1 MTNDNKKVASERPY
15 AFAVLAIFVA
25 ALVCGGLV
33 SWAVSSPEVVVIGAS
48 GQHDGP
54 PDGDRLA
61 GCLDCHVPF
70 LGSPGSRCLT
80 PSCHGNLAT
89 GIPPR
94 TGSAMPVRFHV
105 ALNSL
110 ECSNCHNEHGERS
123 PKAAKGQF
131 SHSIIPSGHKE
142 QCSHCHSGSSFSGHS
157 STDSVACSKCHTLES
172 WKVAAVDHQAIW
184 EHACDVCH
192 VIPKETEHITV
203 AGTCSSCHTTVN
215 WKSKTST
222 TP

>member
-1 MTNDNKKVASERPY
+1 MTKGAKKISSERPY
-15 AFAVLAIFVA
+15 AFAILAVFTATLISS
-25 ALVCGGLV
+25 GLV
-33 SWAVSSPEVVVIGAS
+33 VWALSAPETVVVGMS

-54 PDGDRLA
+54 AHGERLA

-110 ECSNCHNEHGERS
+110 ECSHCHNEHGAQPS
-123 PKAAKGQF
+123 KVATDKF
-131 SHSIIPSGHKE
+131 SHGIIPANHRK
-142 QCSHCHSGSSFSGHS
+142 QCAQCHSGTNLLDHS
-157 STDSVACSKCHTLES
+157 STDSVVCSKCHQLES
-172 WKVAAVDHQAIW
+172 WSVKAVNHQSIW
-184 EHACDVCH
+184 KHACDVCH
-192 VIPKETEHITV
+192 SIPKETEHITV
-203 AGTCSSCHTTVN
+203 AGTCSACHSTSN

>member
-1 MTNDNKKVASERPY
+1 MTVENQKVTSERPY
-15 AFAVLAIFVA
+15 AFAVLALFTALLMCGGFVA
-25 ALVCGGLV
+25 
-33 SWAVSSPEVVVIGAS
+33 WAISSPELVVIGAA

-54 PDGDRLA
+54 LNGERLA

-105 ALNSL
+105 ALNRL
-110 ECSNCHNEHGERS
+110 ECSNCHNEHGKQP
-123 PKAAKGQF
+123 PKVAQDQF
-131 SHSIIPSGHKE
+131 SHDIIPNE
-142 QCSHCHSGSSFSGHS
+142 TRAQCAQCHSGARHSDHS
-157 STDSVACSKCHTLES
+157 STDSVPCSKCHGLES
-172 WKVAAVDHQAIW
+172 WDVASVNHQAIW

-192 VIPKETEHITV
+192 VTPEGKEHVTV
-203 AGTCSSCHTTVN
+203 AGTCSSCHSTST
-215 WKSKTST
+215 WKTQTST
-222 TP
+222 TN